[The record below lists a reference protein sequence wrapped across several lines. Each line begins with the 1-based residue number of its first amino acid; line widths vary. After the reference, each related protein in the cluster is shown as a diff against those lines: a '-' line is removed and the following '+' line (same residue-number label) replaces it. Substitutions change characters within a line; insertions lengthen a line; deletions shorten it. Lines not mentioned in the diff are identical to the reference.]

1 MYESVNVIR
10 NYINKIKF
18 VVSIYLLHLHWTNN
32 RSIYQVIPYLTRIWF
47 KWKTLPSFQNVN
59 CNFKIFLITYF
70 LFYYTFM
77 FIATVFSW
85 LSRLYVTLNI
95 NKRILQKVE
104 RNSTNDKMESI
115 FMFAFAFV
123 ICLLRGKVVLFLL
136 FFSSENMKLRVC
148 ILFVFVNGSK
158 MVVKIN
164 AKLWLKRNRHEI
176 WCVILRELTELNS
189 FYPSLNHERTIGF
202 CSNLLNFRKENS

>member
-1 MYESVNVIR
+1 
-10 NYINKIKF
+10 
-18 VVSIYLLHLHWTNN
+18 
-32 RSIYQVIPYLTRIWF
+32 
-47 KWKTLPSFQNVN
+47 
-59 CNFKIFLITYF
+59 
-70 LFYYTFM
+70 M
-77 FIATVFSW
+77 FIATVFLW
-85 LSRLYVTLNI
+85 LSRLNITLNI

-104 RNSTNDKMESI
+104 CNSTNDKMESI

-123 ICLLRGKVVLFLL
+123 ICLLKGKVVLFLL
-136 FFSSENMKLRVC
+136 FSSSENMKLRVC

-176 WCVILRELTELNS
+176 WCVILRELIELNS
-189 FYPSLNHERTIGF
+189 FYSPLNHERTIGF